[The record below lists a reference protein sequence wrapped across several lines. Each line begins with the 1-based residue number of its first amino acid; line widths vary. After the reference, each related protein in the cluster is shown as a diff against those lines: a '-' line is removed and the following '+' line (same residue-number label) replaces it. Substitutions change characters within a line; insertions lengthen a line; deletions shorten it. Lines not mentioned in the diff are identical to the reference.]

1 MKKIQLSR
9 LCQVC
14 RYSQL
19 WWTDPCTGQI
29 ILNKRSL
36 IIGLL
41 ICLFLVINACATFK
55 KPSSINET
63 PIKARATTKEGTGI
77 RVSAAVL
84 GDEEARQ
91 IFGIDLAQKKI
102 QAVWVEVENSSDR
115 KLVLM
120 PTAIDLEYFAPLE
133 VAFAYHKAFARK
145 ANAALDEHL
154 LNLNFPT
161 RDLIL
166 PGSRASGYIFTN
178 WSEGMKVI
186 DVDLMGR
193 NFTQNLTFFAP
204 NPDSKKGNEII
215 DRIDT
220 MFTATELKHVES
232 ESALRQALEQL
243 PCCVFNE
250 AGTSTG
256 PLNVVIIGNLDDWTT
271 AFVRRGYI
279 VHTLEP
285 RFAFGRT
292 QDISGRKKSLG
303 YTKAQAQ
310 FIRLWQ
316 TPIQYQGKT
325 VWLCQVSSRLGGRFA
340 DKASSG
346 ETLPMDPYLDD
357 ARNDLTQDLAYSQA
371 LIKIGHVKGSGK
383 TQEPKAGESSG
394 EGHYSTD
401 GLRVVLVFGDRPASL
416 ASIDFFD
423 WERLTDYR

>member
-1 MKKIQLSR
+1 MKKIHLSR
-9 LCQVC
+9 LGQLG
-14 RYSQL
+14 RYNQL
-19 WWTDPCTGQI
+19 WRTDPCIGQM
-29 ILNKRSL
+29 ILNKRSF

-41 ICLFLVINACATFK
+41 ICLSLVMNACATFK

-91 IFGIDLAQKKI
+91 IFGIDLARKKI
-102 QAVWVEVENSSDR
+102 QAVWVEVENNTDR
-115 KLVLM
+115 PLILM

-133 VAFAYHKAFARK
+133 VAFAYHKTFAGK
-145 ANAALDEHL
+145 SNAALDEHL

-178 WSEGMKVI
+178 WSEGMMVI
-186 DVDLMGR
+186 DVDLVGR
-193 NFTQNLTFFAP
+193 NFTQNLTFFAS
-204 NPDSKKGNEII
+204 NPDSKKGNEIL

-220 MFTATELKHVES
+220 MYTATELQHVES
-232 ESALRQALEQL
+232 EAALRQALELL

-250 AGTSTG
+250 AGNSAG

-285 RFAFGRT
+285 RYAFGRT
-292 QDISGRKKSLG
+292 QDLSGRKKSQG
-303 YTKAQAQ
+303 YTRAQEQ
-310 FIRLWQ
+310 YIRLWQ
-316 TPIQYQGKT
+316 TPIRYLGKT
-325 VWLCQVSSRLGGRFA
+325 VWLYQVSSRLGGRFA
-340 DKASSG
+340 DNASSD
-346 ETLPMDPYLDD
+346 ETFPMDPYLDD

-371 LIKIGHVKGSGK
+371 LIKIGHIRGSGK

-416 ASIDFFD
+416 ASIDFFK
-423 WERLTDYR
+423 WERLVDYR

>member
-1 MKKIQLSR
+1 M
-9 LCQVC
+9 
-14 RYSQL
+14 
-19 WWTDPCTGQI
+19 
-29 ILNKRSL
+29 
-36 IIGLL
+36 
-41 ICLFLVINACATFK
+41 ICLTLVMNACATFK
-55 KPSSINET
+55 KPSLINEN

-77 RVSAAVL
+77 RASAAVL
-84 GDEEARQ
+84 GDDEARQ
-91 IFGIDLAQKKI
+91 IFGIDLARKKI
-102 QAVWVEVENSSDR
+102 QAVWVEVENNTDR
-115 KLVLM
+115 PLLLM

-133 VAFAYHKAFARK
+133 VAFAYHKTFAGK
-145 ANAALDEHL
+145 SNAALDEHL
-154 LNLNFPT
+154 LNLNFTT

-166 PGSRASGYIFTN
+166 PGSRVSGYIFTN

-193 NFTQNLTFFAP
+193 NFTQNLTFFAL

-220 MFTATELKHVES
+220 IYAATELQHVES
-232 ESALRQALEQL
+232 EAALRQALEQL

-250 AGTSTG
+250 TGNSTG

-271 AFVRRGYI
+271 AFVRRGYYI

-292 QDISGRKKSLG
+292 QDISGRKKRLG
-303 YTKAQAQ
+303 YTKAKEH

-325 VWLCQVSSRLGGRFA
+325 VWLCHVSSRLGGRFA
-340 DKASSG
+340 DNASSH

-394 EGHYSTD
+394 EGHYLTD